1 MFLLDT
7 RKKIR
12 FVYRAIVI
20 VIMLMFAYGIVPGTL
35 ADLMKEEV
43 DEGYE
48 YSTVYKTKVN
58 GEYDIS
64 RLRIGD
70 PKGIEYL
77 WTNLEK
83 TEVSFKK
90 ITRPPELTDGE
101 VWYEI
106 TDMQHIKSI
115 QITDSGE
122 VHTMAFNIP
131 QLSVVYSISDE
142 DLNKLFT
149 RIEQIR
155 EIYGEE

>member
-1 MFLLDT
+1 MET

-20 VIMLMFAYGIVPGTL
+20 AIMLMFAYGIVPGTL
-35 ADLMKEEV
+35 SDIMKDKVE
-43 DEGYE
+43 DGYE
-48 YSTVYKTKVN
+48 YHTVYKTKVN
-58 GEYDIS
+58 GEYDLKDVNIS
-64 RLRIGD
+64 D
-70 PKGIEYL
+70 PDGIDYL
-77 WTNLEK
+77 WRNLEGI
-83 TEVSFKK
+83 EVSFKK

-115 QITDSGE
+115 PVTDSGE
-122 VHTMAFNIP
+122 VHTMPFHIP

-142 DLNKLFT
+142 DVELLFT

-155 EIYGEE
+155 DKYGDEY

>member
-1 MFLLDT
+1 MDT
-7 RKKIR
+7 RKKMR

-35 ADLMKEEV
+35 ADLMKEKV

-64 RLRIGD
+64 RLKIDD

-77 WTNLEK
+77 WTNLEG

-90 ITRPPELTDGE
+90 ITRYPELTDGE

-106 TDMQHIKSI
+106 TDMQHLKSI

>member
-1 MFLLDT
+1 MT
-7 RKKIR
+7 REKKFR
-12 FVYRAIVI
+12 FSYRIIVI
-20 VIMLMFAYGIVPGTL
+20 IIMLMFAYGVIPGTL
-35 ADLMKEEV
+35 ADIMKNKV
-43 DEGYE
+43 DAGYE

-58 GEYDIS
+58 GEYDLKDVNIS
-64 RLRIGD
+64 D
-70 PKGIEYL
+70 HDGIDYL
-77 WTNLEK
+77 WRNLEGI
-83 TEVSFKK
+83 EVSFKK

-122 VHTMAFNIP
+122 VHTMPFYIP

-142 DLNKLFT
+142 DVELLFT

-155 EIYGEE
+155 DKYGDEY